1 MSTVTNVL
9 QTGNQLISNFD
20 LSKFLLGFNSFAQPI
35 PSVAA
40 SGADVV
46 LLQGMVLGRISGT
59 GLIVPADSASVDGSQ
74 FPIGCAIIDQTIL
87 DGDTDPVNIVNKGRV
102 AESKINF
109 DQSVTADDLDAVVD
123 GRTYRDWLNDIG
135 LELMAGEELTGI
147 DNQ

>member
-1 MSTVTNVL
+1 MSTIANTE
-9 QTGNQLISNFD
+9 QTRNQLISNFD

-46 LLQGMVLGRISGT
+46 LLQAEVMGRIHAT
-59 GLIVPADSASVDGSQ
+59 GLIIPLVAAAADGSQ
-74 FPIGCAIIDQTIL
+74 IPVGLTIIGQTIL
-87 DGDTDPVNIVNKGRV
+87 DGDTDAVNLVNKGRI

-109 DQSVTADDLDAVVD
+109 AGAETLDTVVD
-123 GRTYRDWLNDIG
+123 ERRLRDWLNDIG